1 MVDSQTKG
9 RDESG
14 EPKAMRLTHPF
25 LKLPLQFDAVALER
39 EVRSLPESAWVP
51 HPTGFEGNEA
61 VRLVTA
67 GGQPTDDLDGEMAPT
82 PELLSM
88 PYVQQIMG
96 EIGGV
101 WGRSRLM
108 GLRAGGEVPLHVDSH
123 YYWRTH
129 WRIHIPIITSPQV
142 LFSCGPETIHM
153 KPGECWLFDSFRW
166 HRVVNGGTEQ
176 RVHLVLDTVGGGTF
190 WDHVEAAHRGAPAR
204 MVAPSP
210 ANPHEL
216 RFERINSPVVMSPWE
231 MRVHISFIASHAEP
245 HPQLEPVLRRIE
257 RFADDWAAVWT
268 QYETDRAGWPAYEAL
283 LNQVKRDLI
292 ALGAPALQ
300 LRNHLQ
306 LLQVLDHIVLVMAMD
321 GAAAQMGLKQRGKI
335 RAERLAS

>member
-1 MVDSQTKG
+1 
-9 RDESG
+9 
-14 EPKAMRLTHPF
+14 MRLTHPF
-25 LKLPLQFDAVALER
+25 LKLPLEFDAARLER
-39 EVRSLPESAWVP
+39 EVRALPESAWVP

-67 GGQPTDDLDGEMAPT
+67 GGRPTDDLDGEMAPT
-82 PELLSM
+82 PELLAM

-142 LFSCGPETIHM
+142 LFSCGPETVHM

-190 WDHVEAAHRGAPAR
+190 WDHVEAAYRGAPTR
-204 MVAPSP
+204 SIGPSGDGSP
-210 ANPHEL
+210 DL
-216 RFERINSPVVMSPWE
+216 RFERINSPVIMSPWE
-231 MRVHISFIASHAEP
+231 MRVHVSFIASHAEP
-245 HPQLEPVLRRIE
+245 HPQLDPVLRRIE
-257 RFADDWAAVWT
+257 RFVDDWAAVWT
-268 QYETDRAGWPAYEAL
+268 QYETDRAGWPMYGAL
-283 LNQVKRDLI
+283 LDQVKRDLI

-300 LRNHLQ
+300 LKNHLQ

-321 GAAAQMGLKQRGKI
+321 GAATQLGLKPQGPI

>member
-1 MVDSQTKG
+1 
-9 RDESG
+9 
-14 EPKAMRLTHPF
+14 MRLARPF
-25 LKLPLQFDAVALER
+25 LKLPLQFDAAALER
-39 EVRSLPESAWVP
+39 EVRALPESAWVP

-82 PELLSM
+82 EHLRAM

-129 WRIHIPIITSPQV
+129 WRIHIPVITNPAV
-142 LFSCGPETIHM
+142 EFSCGPETVHM

-166 HRVVNGGTEQ
+166 HRVANGGSEQ

-190 WDHVEAAHRGAPAR
+190 WDHVDAAERGAPAR
-204 MVAPSP
+204 RVAPNIGAEP
-210 ANPHEL
+210 EL
-216 RFERINSPVVMSPWE
+216 RFERVNSPVIMSPWE
-231 MRVHISFIASHAEP
+231 MRVHVAFIASYAEP
-245 HPQLEPVLRRIE
+245 HPLLEPVLRRIE
-257 RFADDWAAVWT
+257 RFVDDWAAVWT
-268 QYETDRAGWPAYEAL
+268 QYGTDEAGWPSYEEL
-283 LNQVKRDLI
+283 LNGVKRELV
-292 ALGAPALQ
+292 AMGAPALK

-321 GAAAQMGLKQRGKI
+321 GAAAEKGLKQANQL

>member
-1 MVDSQTKG
+1 
-9 RDESG
+9 
-14 EPKAMRLTHPF
+14 MRLTRPF
-25 LKLPLQFDAVALER
+25 LKLPLQFDAAALER
-39 EVRSLPESAWVP
+39 EVRALPHSAWVP

-67 GGQPTDDLDGEMAPT
+67 GGRETDDLDGEMAPT
-82 PELLSM
+82 EQLQAM
-88 PYVQQIMG
+88 PYARQIMG

-129 WRIHIPIITSPQV
+129 WRIHIPVITSPQV
-142 LFSCGPETIHM
+142 LFSCGPETVHM

-166 HRVVNGGTEQ
+166 HRVVNGGSEQ

-190 WDHVEAAHRGAPAR
+190 WDHVDAAQRGAPVR
-204 MVAPSP
+204 TIAPQADSEP
-210 ANPHEL
+210 EL
-216 RFERINSPVVMSPWE
+216 RFERINSPIVMSPWE
-231 MRVHISFIASHAEP
+231 MRVHIAFIASFAEP
-245 HPQLEPVLRRIE
+245 HPLLEPVMRRIE

-268 QYETDRAGWPAYEAL
+268 QFETHAAGWPSYEQL
-283 LNQVKRDLI
+283 LSAVKRDLV

-300 LRNHLQ
+300 LRNKLP

-321 GAAAQMGLKQRGKI
+321 GAAAQMGLKQPDQQI

>member
-1 MVDSQTKG
+1 
-9 RDESG
+9 
-14 EPKAMRLTHPF
+14 MRLTRPF
-25 LKLPLQFDAVALER
+25 LKLPLQFDAAALER
-39 EVRSLPESAWVP
+39 EVRALPQSAWVP

-67 GGQPTDDLDGEMAPT
+67 GGRPTDDLDGEMAPT
-82 PELLSM
+82 EQLLAM
-88 PYVQQIMG
+88 PYARQIMG

-129 WRIHIPIITSPQV
+129 WRIHIPVITSPQV
-142 LFSCGPETIHM
+142 LFSCGPETVHM
-153 KPGECWLFDSFRW
+153 NPGECWLFDSFRW

-176 RVHLVLDTVGGGTF
+176 RVHLVLDTVGGGAF
-190 WDHVEAAHRGAPAR
+190 WDHVEAAYRDAPVR
-204 MVAPSP
+204 VIAPTADEP
-210 ANPHEL
+210 DL

-231 MRVHISFIASHAEP
+231 MRVHLAFIASHAEP
-245 HPQLEPVLRRIE
+245 HPLLEPVLRRLE

-268 QYETDRAGWPAYEAL
+268 QFETDHAGWPRYEEL
-283 LNQVKRDLI
+283 LGQVKGDLI
-292 ALGAPALQ
+292 TLGAPGLL
-300 LRNHLQ
+300 LRNKLPLIQ
-306 LLQVLDHIVLVMAMD
+306 ALDHIVLVMAMD
-321 GAAAQMGLKQRGKI
+321 GAAAQMGLKQPGEL

>member
-1 MVDSQTKG
+1 
-9 RDESG
+9 
-14 EPKAMRLTHPF
+14 MRLTHPF
-25 LKLPLQFDAVALER
+25 LKLPLEFDAAVLER
-39 EVRSLPESAWVP
+39 EVRALPESAWVP

-67 GGQPTDDLDGEMAPT
+67 GGRPTDDLGGEMAPT
-82 PELLSM
+82 PELLAM
-88 PYVQQIMG
+88 PYTRQIMG

-153 KPGECWLFDSFRW
+153 NPGECWLFDSFRW

-190 WDHVEAAHRGAPAR
+190 WDHVEAAYRGAPTR
-204 MVAPSP
+204 MVAPSDDAQP
-210 ANPHEL
+210 DL
-216 RFERINSPVVMSPWE
+216 RFERVNSPVIMSPWE
-231 MRVHISFIASHAEP
+231 MRVHVSFIAGHAEP
-245 HPQLEPVLRRIE
+245 HPQLDPVLRRIE
-257 RFADDWAAVWT
+257 RFVDDWAALWT
-268 QYETDRAGWPAYEAL
+268 QYETDKAGWPSYEAL
-283 LNQVKRDLI
+283 LSQVKRDLI
-292 ALGAPALQ
+292 TLGAPALQ
-300 LRNHLQ
+300 LKNHLQ

-321 GAAAQMGLKQRGKI
+321 GAAAQMGLKQPGQI

>member
-1 MVDSQTKG
+1 
-9 RDESG
+9 
-14 EPKAMRLTHPF
+14 MRLTHPF
-25 LKLPLQFDAVALER
+25 LKLPLQFDAAALER
-39 EVRSLPESAWVP
+39 EVRALPEAAWVP

-67 GGQPTDDLDGEMAPT
+67 GGRPTDDLDGEMAPT
-82 PELLSM
+82 PELLAM

-190 WDHVEAAHRGAPAR
+190 WDHVEAAHRGAPAQ

-210 ANPHEL
+210 ARPHEL
-216 RFERINSPVVMSPWE
+216 RFERINSPVIMSPWE

-283 LNQVKRDLI
+283 LSQVKRDLI

-306 LLQVLDHIVLVMAMD
+306 LLQVLDHIVLVMAID
-321 GAAAQMGLKQRGKI
+321 GAAAQMGLKQQGQI